1 MRTVAYR
8 KKFVPPSKDQ
18 VVAVR
23 HQHYQGED
31 HPSSRR
37 ISIRVPV
44 SALPLKSPEA
54 LHKFKLLAG
63 ARWHPPL
70 PDTLKHPRDKV
81 GWKVAEGDKDEGL
94 FELSCD
100 VFPYDRMNE
109 KWCSDTLDKLL
120 KEANVRRQSLLS
132 RFSHTNPSDTPP
144 AGSEE
149 GDICRHSHRHALP
162 PPAAP
167 EQPQAPQERQHRQ
180 LPQGVAARTGPGGF
194 CPDSSTREGAGVVD

>member
-1 MRTVAYR
+1 VRTVAYR

-120 KEANVRRQSLLS
+120 KEANVRRRSLLLAS
-132 RFSHTNPSDTPP
+132 VTLIPPTPRLQDLKKETFADIPIDTRYRRQRLLNNRKLRKNVSIANYPK
-144 AGSEE
+144 EW
-149 GDICRHSHRHALP
+149 LP
-162 PPAAP
+162 VQAQEASAPIAAP
-167 EQPQAPQERQHRQ
+167 EKAQA
-180 LPQGVAARTGPGGF
+180 
-194 CPDSSTREGAGVVD
+194 